1 MHTELLL
8 RFTKVLSILILA
20 LSSLTFAD
28 EVVSISTGFV
38 SGNTF
43 RALDDVSKN
52 VYTQGVIDG
61 ILVSPMYGTP
71 KKNLA
76 VLEKCTEGMTGQQL
90 VAIFNKY
97 LKSNPELWHKSMHTL
112 VYRAMNEACA
122 A

>member
-1 MHTELLL
+1 
-8 RFTKVLSILILA
+8 
-20 LSSLTFAD
+20 
-28 EVVSISTGFV
+28 
-38 SGNTF
+38 
-43 RALDDVSKN
+43 
-52 VYTQGVIDG
+52 
-61 ILVSPMYGTP
+61 MYGAP

>member
-1 MHTELLL
+1 MHKEMPL
-8 RFTKVLSILILA
+8 RITKVLSILMLVF
-20 LSSLTFAD
+20 SSHTFAD
-28 EVVSISTGFV
+28 EVVTISTGFV

-43 RALDDVSKN
+43 RALDDVSQN
-52 VYTQGVIDG
+52 IYAQGVIDG
-61 ILVSPMYGTP
+61 ILVSPAYGAP

-76 VLEKCTEGMTGQQL
+76 ILEKCTEGMTGQQL

-97 LKSNPELWHKSMHTL
+97 LKSNPELWHKSMHTV

>member
-1 MHTELLL
+1 MHKEMPL
-8 RFTKVLSILILA
+8 RITKVLSILMLVF
-20 LSSLTFAD
+20 SSHTFAD
-28 EVVSISTGFV
+28 EVVTISTGFV

-52 VYTQGVIDG
+52 VYAQGVIDG
-61 ILVSPMYGTP
+61 ILVSPAYGAP

-76 VLEKCTEGMTGQQL
+76 ILEKCTEGMTGQQL
-90 VAIFNKY
+90 VVIFNKY
-97 LKSNPELWHKSMHTL
+97 LKSNPELWHKSMHTV

>member
-1 MHTELLL
+1 MPL
-8 RFTKVLSILILA
+8 RITKVLSILMLVF
-20 LSSLTFAD
+20 SSHTFAD
-28 EVVSISTGFV
+28 EVVTISTGFV

-43 RALDDVSKN
+43 RALDDVSQN
-52 VYTQGVIDG
+52 IYAQGVIDG
-61 ILVSPMYGTP
+61 ILVSPAYGAP

-76 VLEKCTEGMTGQQL
+76 ILEKCTEGMTGQQL

-97 LKSNPELWHKSMHTL
+97 LKSNPELWHKSMHTV